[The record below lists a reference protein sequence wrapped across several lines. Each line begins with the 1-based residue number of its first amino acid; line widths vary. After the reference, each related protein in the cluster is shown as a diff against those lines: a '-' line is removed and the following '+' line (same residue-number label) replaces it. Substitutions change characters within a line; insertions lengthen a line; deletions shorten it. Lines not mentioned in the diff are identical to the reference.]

1 MEINDFIEKRLKAL
15 IPNILSVIEIAFL
28 YSKNN
33 NGTRFKIVRK
43 KVLDAI
49 NDAKRDILK
58 FLEEK
63 GYERKK
69 V

>member
-15 IPNILSVIEIAFL
+15 IPSILSVIEIAFL